1 MVGLSTE
8 KVICDFDK
16 KDVRGIRMTGD
27 DWGEF
32 RRELRIRN

>member
-8 KVICDFDK
+8 KVIGDFDN
-16 KDVRGIRMTGD
+16 KDIRGIGVTGD